1 MELDTQQQAAVCTE
15 SRKAMVLAGAGAG
28 KTRVLVERIAHL
40 IENGASP
47 YEIMAFTFT
56 RKAAGEI
63 RERLVERI
71 GNKAYKIE
79 MGTMHALALRMV
91 KRFGSFIGFRW
102 QGVTV
107 YGDFEEQYLLREIAK
122 EMFIYDGKKWKI
134 PKKDVDAAFARYYQT
149 GEEPGQDAPVRSL
162 FDVFIARCRENN
174 ALTYGSLLV
183 GMRLLIPKLA
193 EYLKTKHILVDEVQ
207 DIDVLQWDI
216 INKMVES
223 FGASLF
229 IVGDVDQSIYQW
241 RGAVPEYLVQH
252 QADFDLYRIETNYRS
267 RFGIVG
273 AANRLI
279 ARNTERIE
287 KTMNC
292 VRVGLED
299 DVRVLRGMN
308 SEAIADDPFLLALLH
323 LTGSGAILSRVHG
336 LLQKIDA
343 LMTEREI
350 PHTYIGKTT
359 ALTNSEPFRR
369 FHAFL
374 KLLVNPHDN
383 FSFLLIKDLVGL
395 SKEEY
400 TSIRKAAAEA
410 GKSHFQQWSNGQ
422 DNTDWYAFFES
433 APEWNFLD
441 TAMNLESLFGP
452 TMSDYQGDTTWKGP
466 VYAPSLVFIME
477 WIRNN
482 PKGTISDYLDWLA
495 TYDIQDEVK
504 ADNEGIILATIHAAK
519 GLEWDTV
526 IVAGMNEGIL
536 PSSQALK
543 NGDLEAERRLAYVAM
558 TRAKDQLILAV
569 RPEVEEKDGRIH
581 EAPVSRFINEIQ

>member
-1 MELDTQQQAAVCTE
+1 MNLDIQQQSAVCTE
-15 SRKAMVLAGAGAG
+15 SRRAMVLAGAGAG

-47 YEIMAFTFT
+47 YEVMAFTFT

-63 RERLVERI
+63 RDRLVERI

-91 KRFGSFIGFRW
+91 KRFGTMIGFRW

-107 YGDFEEQYLLREIAK
+107 YGEWEEAFLLREIAK

-134 PKKDVDAAFARYYQT
+134 PCKTVMATFGRYYQT
-149 GEEPGQDAPVRSL
+149 GIEPAPEDPARQL
-162 FDVFIARCRENN
+162 FDVFIARCKENN
-174 ALTYGSLLV
+174 AMTYGGLLV
-183 GMRLLIPKLA
+183 GLRLLIPKLA

-216 INKMVES
+216 INQMVEA

-229 IVGDVDQSIYQW
+229 IVGDVDQSIYEW

-252 QADFDLYRIETNYRS
+252 QNDFDIYRIETNYRS
-267 RFGIVG
+267 RYGIVG

-279 ARNTERIE
+279 ARNAERIE

-292 VRVGLED
+292 VRPGLED
-299 DVRVLRGMN
+299 DVRVLCGMN
-308 SEAIADDPFLLALLH
+308 SEAIADDPFLLALLR
-323 LTGSGAILSRVHG
+323 LTGSGAILSRVHD
-336 LLQKIDA
+336 LLQKIDD

-359 ALTNSEPFRR
+359 ALTNSEQFRR

-383 FSFLLIKDLVGL
+383 FSFLLIKDLIGI
-395 SKEEY
+395 SKEQY
-400 TSIRKAAAEA
+400 TDIRQTAAQE
-410 GKSHFQQWSNGQ
+410 GKSHFHIWDERFFNGESFICEFF
-422 DNTDWYAFFES
+422 NTS
-433 APEWNFLD
+433 P
-441 TAMNLESLFGP
+441 TFG
-452 TMSDYQGDTTWKGP
+452 TT
-466 VYAPSLVFIME
+466 
-477 WIRNN
+477 IRNLREIFEWPFDITGAADFACEWEKEN
-482 PKGTISDYLDWLA
+482 PQGEVADYLDWLA

-504 ADNEGIILATIHAAK
+504 KDNEGIILATIHAAK

-569 RPEVEEKDGRIH
+569 RPEFEEKDGRTYESPI
-581 EAPVSRFINEIQ
+581 SRFIAEAQS